1 MFSHLKEIFY
11 LLGDDRKRLPWLIVM
26 FIASSLI
33 DIAGL
38 GMIGPYVV
46 LVVDPDALTGT
57 SLAKL
62 LATIGLP
69 TGPQDLLVI
78 FGLGLIAVFVLKA
91 AAAILIN
98 RSILLFSFKRVV
110 QIRTFLMS
118 SFQSLPYT
126 EYLLRNSSEYIYAIH
141 GLTTQFQG
149 TMQSILRLISE
160 GLVGI
165 VILVFLA
172 LNSGSVLGLVV
183 ILLGGM
189 IFIYDRAFRRNIR
202 EYGRLTNEHATRM
215 VQGIHEG
222 MEGLKEI
229 RILNKEEHFRR
240 TVTDSAKK
248 YSEIYVKLNVI
259 RTAPRYLLELILVA
273 FVVLFVLSALSL
285 GQDLNA
291 LVPTLGIFG
300 VAALRLMPAAN
311 TIYSSLAQLRFGR
324 NATSLLYADLKQL
337 EQRSTFATK
346 QTVSKNPE
354 PFQTLTL
361 QNVRFAYPNAKQSAL
376 NEVSLTIRAGES
388 IGLVGPSGSGK
399 TTLVDVLLGL
409 LEPQLGEIQYN
420 YQPMQERIAEWRAH
434 VAYLPQQVFLIDNTL
449 RCNVAL
455 GVPEEEIN
463 EQSLSDAL
471 QKARLSELVQELPDG
486 VETILGERGVRLSGG
501 QRQRVALARAFYHG
515 RSVLVMDE
523 ATSALDYE
531 TEHEVVEE
539 IKQLKGQKTIIV
551 IAHRLT
557 TVQNCDRIYRL
568 DKGKIVEQGSYADV
582 VGNIK

>member
-1 MFSHLKEIFY
+1 
-11 LLGDDRKRLPWLIVM
+11 
-26 FIASSLI
+26 
-33 DIAGL
+33 
-38 GMIGPYVV
+38 MIGAYVA
-46 LVVDPDALTGT
+46 LVVDTNALSGT
-57 SLAKL
+57 SLAQL
-62 LATIGLP
+62 FATIGLS
-69 TGPQDLLVI
+69 TEPQDLLVI
-78 FGLGLIAVFVLKA
+78 LGLGLIAVFVLKA
-91 AAAILIN
+91 AGAILIN
-98 RSILLFSFKRVV
+98 RSILLFSFKRGV
-110 QIRTFLMS
+110 QIRAFLMS
-118 SFQSLPYT
+118 SYQSLPYT
-126 EYLLRNSSEYIYAIH
+126 EYLRRNSSEYIYAIH
-141 GLTTQFQG
+141 GLTGQFQG
-149 TMQSILRLISE
+149 IMQSVLRLISE

-165 VILVFLA
+165 AILIFLA
-172 LNSGSVLGLVV
+172 LNSGSILGLVV

-189 IFIYDRAFRRNIR
+189 ILIYDRIFRRNIR
-202 EYGRLTNEHATRM
+202 EYGRLANKHATRM

-222 MEGLKEI
+222 VEGLKEI
-229 RILNKEEHFRR
+229 RILNKEKYFHR
-240 TVTDSAKK
+240 TVTDNAKG
-248 YSEIYVKLNVI
+248 YSEVHVKSQVI

-273 FVVLFVLSALSL
+273 FVVLLVLGTLSL
-285 GQDLNA
+285 GQDLKA

-311 TIYSSLAQLRFGR
+311 AMNNSLMQLRFGR
-324 NATSLLYADLKQL
+324 HATSLLYADLKQL
-337 EQRSTFATK
+337 EQRPASTAK

-354 PFQTLTL
+354 PFQTLIL

-376 NEVSLTIRAGES
+376 NEVSLTIHAGES

-409 LEPQLGEIQYN
+409 LEPQLGKIQYN
-420 YQPMQERIAEWRAH
+420 YQPMQEKVAEWRAH

-463 EQSLSDAL
+463 EQSLSDAI

-486 VETILGERGVRLSGG
+486 VETIIGERGIRLSGG

-531 TEHEVVEE
+531 TEHEIVEE

-557 TVQNCDRIYRL
+557 TVQPCDRIYRL

-582 VGNIK
+582 VGNLK

>member
-1 MFSHLKEIFY
+1 MI
-11 LLGDDRKRLPWLIVM
+11 GDDRRRLPWMIVI
-26 FIASSLI
+26 FIVSSFL

-38 GMIGPYVV
+38 GMIGTYVT
-46 LVVDPDALTGT
+46 LVVNQDALSGT
-57 SLAKL
+57 SLAQFF
-62 LATIGLP
+62 ATIGLS
-69 TGPQDLLVI
+69 TEPQDLLVI
-78 FGLGLIAVFVLKA
+78 LGLGLIAVFALKA

-98 RSILLFSFKRVV
+98 RSILLFSFKRGV
-110 QIRTFLMS
+110 QIRAFLMS
-118 SFQSLPYT
+118 SYQSLPYT
-126 EYLLRNSSEYIYAIH
+126 EYLCRNSSEYIYAIH
-141 GLTTQFQG
+141 VLTGQFQG
-149 TMQSILRLISE
+149 IMQSVLRLISE

-165 VILVFLA
+165 AILIFLA
-172 LNSGSVLGLVV
+172 LNSGLVLGLVV

-189 IFIYDRAFRRNIR
+189 ILIYDRIFRRNIR
-202 EYGRLTNEHATRM
+202 EYGRLATKHATRM

-229 RILNKEEHFRR
+229 RILNKEEYFHL
-240 TVTDSAKK
+240 TVTDNAKR
-248 YSEIYVKLNVI
+248 YSEVNVKSEVI
-259 RTAPRYLLELILVA
+259 KTAPRYLLELILMT
-273 FVVLFVLSALSL
+273 FVVLLVLSTLSL

-300 VAALRLMPAAN
+300 VAVLRLMPATNVMNN
-311 TIYSSLAQLRFGR
+311 TLMQLRFGR
-324 NATSLLYADLKQL
+324 HATSLLYADLKQL
-337 EQRSTFATK
+337 EQRPTSAIK

-361 QNVRFAYPNAKQSAL
+361 QNVHFAYPNAKQSAL
-376 NEVSLTIRAGES
+376 NGVSLTIKAGES
-388 IGLVGPSGSGK
+388 IGLIGPSGSGK

-409 LEPQLGEIQYN
+409 LEPQLGKIQYN
-420 YQPMQERIAEWRAH
+420 YQPMQERVAEWRAN

-463 EQSLSDAL
+463 EQSLNDAL
-471 QKARLSELVQELPDG
+471 QKARLSELVQEFPDG
-486 VETILGERGVRLSGG
+486 VETLLGERGIRLSGG

-531 TEHEVVEE
+531 TEHEIVEE

-557 TVQNCDRIYRL
+557 TVQPCDRIYRL
-568 DKGKIVEQGSYADV
+568 DKGEIVEQGSYADV
-582 VGNIK
+582 VGNLK